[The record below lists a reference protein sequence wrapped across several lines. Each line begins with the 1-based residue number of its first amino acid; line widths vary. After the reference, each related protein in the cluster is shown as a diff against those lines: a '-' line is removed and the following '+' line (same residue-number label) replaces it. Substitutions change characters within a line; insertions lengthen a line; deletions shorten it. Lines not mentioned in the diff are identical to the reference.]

1 MVLFCF
7 EADSVLFVLLS
18 SPLVGKFLV
27 LHLPLVSMRCVL
39 RNNMEPQGEV
49 SSMHNTIKGE
59 AGGKCNKRNQSA
71 SHVSVQVVLEHLLT
85 TARLHILLCCVFQCF
100 TTVVYIVAIT
110 CPFVPLLFAH
120 PTCFSSLPSCSQ
132 VQVGRLYISVHIE
145 TKLVALPPCFCYF

>member
-27 LHLPLVSMRCVL
+27 LPLVSMRCVL

-71 SHVSVQVVLEHLLT
+71 SHVSVQVVLEHLLP
-85 TARLHILLCCVFQCF
+85 TARLHILLVFYHCCLHCG
-100 TTVVYIVAIT
+100 YYM
-110 CPFVPLLFAH
+110 PFCTSSLRPPHLLLISSLLFLGASRQ
-120 PTCFSSLPSCSQ
+120 TLYFSA
-132 VQVGRLYISVHIE
+132 Y
-145 TKLVALPPCFCYF
+145 

>member
-27 LHLPLVSMRCVL
+27 LPLVSMRCVL

-71 SHVSVQVVLEHLLT
+71 SHVSVQVVLEHLLPT
-85 TARLHILLCCVFQCF
+85 VRLHILLCCVFQCF

-132 VQVGRLYISVHIE
+132 VQVGRLYIPVHIE

>member
-27 LHLPLVSMRCVL
+27 LPLVSMRCVL

-71 SHVSVQVVLEHLLT
+71 SHVSVQVV
-85 TARLHILLCCVFQCF
+85 
-100 TTVVYIVAIT
+100 YIFCSVA
-110 CPFVPLLFAH
+110 FFSVLPLLSTLWLLHALLYL
-120 PTCFSSLPSCSQ
+120 FSSPTPLASHLFP
-132 VQVGRLYISVHIE
+132 
-145 TKLVALPPCFCYF
+145 LVLRCK